1 MSGRGESSV
10 LLLDTHVLIWFSTG
24 NKLLS
29 RAARDAIE
37 SAESELSL
45 SAVTAWE
52 YGDLH
57 ARGRLGPIG
66 PVEVLQA
73 ALGFAVLDFPADL
86 WRKAVELPPL
96 HRDPV
101 DRMVVAHAMATG
113 ATLVTADQT
122 VRRYPVQ
129 TLW

>member
-1 MSGRGESSV
+1 M

-29 RAARDAIE
+29 RAAREAIE
-37 SAESELSL
+37 SADSELFL

-52 YGDLH
+52 FSDLH

-66 PVEVLQA
+66 TIEALQA
-73 ALGFAVLDFPADL
+73 ALGFVVLDFPADL
-86 WRKAVELPPL
+86 WRKAIELPPL

-101 DRMVVAHAMATG
+101 DRMVVAHALTTG
-113 ATLVTADQT
+113 ATLVTADKT
-122 VRRYPVQ
+122 VRLYPVQ